1 MGYKTEQEEFWSGQI
16 GNDYIERNKDNALLE
31 AKMNLWMK
39 VLECTKDVE
48 SVIEFG
54 SNIGLN
60 LKTMKIINSKLNFAA
75 VEIIHKAV
83 DILKNDALLKDCVDV
98 YEQSILEY
106 NPEKMYDL
114 AFTAGVLI
122 HINPDELQNVYEK
135 LYKSSKKY
143 ICVAEYYNP
152 SPVVIPYRDNQERLF
167 KRDFAGEIMDK
178 YSDLQLVNYGF
189 VYHRDNNFPLD
200 DFTWFLL
207 EKK

>member
-1 MGYKTEQEEFWSGQI
+1 MGYKTAQEEFWSGQF

-75 VEIIHKAV
+75 VEINNKAV

>member
-1 MGYKTEQEEFWSGQI
+1 MGYKTAQEEFWSGQF

-75 VEIIHKAV
+75 VEINHKAV

>member
-1 MGYKTEQEEFWSGQI
+1 MGYKTEQEEFWSGQF

-75 VEIIHKAV
+75 VEINHKAV